1 MTSRY
6 QLNLATRPFP
16 SYRTTNVL
24 LTAILGL
31 MVAFSLWQV
40 LGFLNYTER
49 VAELRGTEQE
59 LRVDWDYLGGRVDEL
74 RGKLNRPDAL
84 AQMEEIRFLNQVV
97 ERKSFSWSR
106 LLSVIE
112 DVIPRG
118 VYLTALEPQ
127 IDNRGRI
134 RIKMEARGRS
144 VADIS
149 TFIAGLEQTPVF
161 KDVAVSVE
169 ERNLEDGL
177 AEISVSMDAE
187 YLPQEIPSFVGGQ
200 VKQFRRQKQQ
210 YLFGGVIGATG
221 LVSLLFFLIL
231 FLPVRA
237 EHLRLEASI
246 ERHRSETDLR
256 GQELERLEGVNDQL
270 ETARTDRL
278 RFLAGRFIPRQVGFA
293 AMLPDLEEL
302 AQMAGIDR
310 NRVQYSVDQSAQF
323 GVYSV
328 RINIPVRGD
337 YGAVSRFIRAL
348 EDSETFF
355 ILDSIGLA
363 RSESGAPGELDLS
376 LNLTTFFAYDG

>member
-161 KDVAVSVE
+161 KDVAVFVE

-187 YLPQEIPSFVGGQ
+187 YMPQEIPSFV
-200 VKQFRRQKQQ
+200 
-210 YLFGGVIGATG
+210 
-221 LVSLLFFLIL
+221 
-231 FLPVRA
+231 
-237 EHLRLEASI
+237 EA
-246 ERHRSETDLR
+246 R
-256 GQELERLEGVNDQL
+256 
-270 ETARTDRL
+270 
-278 RFLAGRFIPRQVGFA
+278 
-293 AMLPDLEEL
+293 
-302 AQMAGIDR
+302 
-310 NRVQYSVDQSAQF
+310 
-323 GVYSV
+323 
-328 RINIPVRGD
+328 
-337 YGAVSRFIRAL
+337 
-348 EDSETFF
+348 
-355 ILDSIGLA
+355 
-363 RSESGAPGELDLS
+363 
-376 LNLTTFFAYDG
+376 